1 MSDNGPLHRPPDAAE
16 APGESIEKKVRT
28 GAWVVSGLLLTWKL
42 GRQLAGAALDW
53 LSTDPGAAHA
63 PRQRSAAQE
72 QPTHERKEEQKES
85 DRADDRN
92 LTLAEEEKLFARRQ
106 WGTFFVVCAMAIA
119 AAGGFGFLWTYWTGG
134 ANEWLG
140 GDLAM
145 FFFGLGS
152 ALVLWSQLLMVH
164 KEAVDPR
171 EEMQPPPHLTG
182 MVAADFDSGRRQLHR
197 RGLLKGM
204 VAGAL
209 GFFAVMVVSLL
220 RSFGFDP
227 AKALYSPVWR
237 RGERLMTAEGKPVKV
252 GDLELNSLVL
262 VYPENSLGSEKAQ
275 TVLLRVDPALIQM
288 PPERANWAPNGNLA
302 YSRVCTHAGCS
313 VGLFETTAHL
323 LLCPCHQS
331 TFDVLRCAQPT
342 GGPAARPL
350 PQLPIY
356 ADSNG
361 VLRAGGGFSEPPG
374 PGFWGMPLP

>member
-1 MSDNGPLHRPPDAAE
+1 MSENVPHNQLPD
-16 APGESIEKKVRT
+16 ESLEKTVRT
-28 GAWVVSGLLLTWKL
+28 GAWIVTGAMFGWKITK
-42 GRQLAGAALDW
+42 QLAGVALHW
-53 LSTDPGAAHA
+53 LTTNPGSAPSPESPPAHA
-63 PRQRSAAQE
+63 GPESTEQAIHKRKQE
-72 QPTHERKEEQKES
+72 QGAS
-85 DRADDRN
+85 DRAADRN
-92 LTLAEEEKLFARRQ
+92 LTLAEEQNLLTRRR

-134 ANEWLG
+134 NNEWLG
-140 GDLAM
+140 GYLAI

-152 ALVLWSQLLMVH
+152 ALVLWPQWLMVH
-164 KEAVDPR
+164 KEAIDPR
-171 EEMQPPPHLTG
+171 EEMEPPPGHTH
-182 MVAADFDSGRRQLHR
+182 AAVEDFESGRRQLHR

-209 GFFAVMVVSLL
+209 GFFAVMVVSLI
-220 RSFGFDP
+220 RSFGFNP
-227 AKALYSPVWR
+227 SKALYTAVWK

-252 GDLELNSLVL
+252 DDLEVGSAVL

-275 TVLLRVDPALIQM
+275 TVLLRENPALLQL

-302 YSRVCTHAGCS
+302 YSRICTHAGCS

-356 ADSNG
+356 ADSQG
-361 VLRAGGGFSEPPG
+361 VLHAGGGFSEPPG